1 MNLEQCVE
9 ARRRIDRALVQLNE
23 LAKRIPREE
32 EHLSKGKRTAI
43 LELAAQ
49 GLSCRQIARVMG
61 ISPQKVRRVVGS
73 NSSEVP
79 LIERPEKAEPYRQ
92 QILELLNSCKGNL
105 QHSGTEIE
113 LQTNSDSDRG

>member
-1 MNLEQCVE
+1 VE
-9 ARRRIDRALVQLNE
+9 ARRQIDRALVQLNE

-32 EHLSKGKRTAI
+32 EHLSEGKRTAI

-61 ISPQKVRRVVGS
+61 ISPQNVRRVVGS